1 MAASYL
7 VLLISLPGKLMPGS
21 MLCLGDFVNGRWHQR
36 VQRQC
41 IKATVQE
48 AIFGIVC

>member
-1 MAASYL
+1 MATSCL

-41 IKATVQE
+41 IEATVQE
-48 AIFGIVC
+48 DLFGIVC